1 MHHFQAWTAV
11 GSMTKPGAKKIAI
24 LGARGYSGVE
34 LARLALLHPQMSL
47 TGMFAT
53 QSFDPRELLP
63 ELSLQS
69 SHAELEI
76 PLSGQ
81 PMKEFEDALNSAE
94 PGFQTVFLATPA
106 EVSLEWAPKILK
118 KGLHVIDVS
127 GAFRLK
133 GQGESD
139 SKALYAKWYGM
150 NHTEAGL
157 VQEAD
162 YGLVPFATGVPN
174 TGLVAN
180 PGCYATAT
188 ALGLMPLCHANLV
201 RLDTV
206 SVDAKSGTTGAGKKA
221 EERLLHAEVDGGCL
235 PYRVGRHQHE
245 PEIAEAVARWG
256 LKDIKRA
263 TDVSFS
269 FVPHLLPVRR
279 GIIVSIHARLNK
291 GVQEKDVRLAFESL
305 YKDYPLA
312 RLVSLS
318 EAGTAGVVPAGHE
331 LGLRRVVGSA
341 RTVLAW
347 HVRGDQL
354 IVFSLIDNLMKGAA
368 SQAVENFNRL
378 QGLKVETGL
387 AEREGVL

>member
-1 MHHFQAWTAV
+1 
-11 GSMTKPGAKKIAI
+11 MTTKQGAKKIAI

-34 LARLALLHPQMSL
+34 LARLALSHPQMSL

-53 QSFDPRELLP
+53 QSFDPRELMP

-69 SHAELEI
+69 SSHDGLEA
-76 PLSGQ
+76 PLKGRA
-81 PMKEFEDALNSAE
+81 MKEFEDELNSAS
-94 PGFQTVFLATPA
+94 PGFDTVFLATPA
-106 EVSLEWAPKILK
+106 EVALEWAPKILK
-118 KGLHVIDVS
+118 KGLTAIDIS

-133 GQGESD
+133 GQGETD
-139 SKALYAKWYGM
+139 SKALYSKWYGM
-150 NHTEAGL
+150 NHTEPGL

-162 YGLVPFATGVPN
+162 YGLVPFASGVPS
-174 TGLVAN
+174 TGLISN
-180 PGCYATAT
+180 PGFYATAT
-188 ALGLMPLCHANLV
+188 ALGLMPLYHAGLV
-201 RLDTV
+201 RMDSV

-235 PYRVGRHQHE
+235 PYRIGRHQHE
-245 PEIAEAVARWG
+245 PEIAEAVARYG

-279 GIIVSIHARLNK
+279 GIIVSIHARLNQ
-291 GVQEKDVRLAFESL
+291 GVQEKDVRSAFEAL

-318 EAGTAGVVPAGHE
+318 DASGAAGGGAHE

-341 RTVLAW
+341 RTVMAW

-387 AEREGVL
+387 SEREGVL

>member
-1 MHHFQAWTAV
+1 
-11 GSMTKPGAKKIAI
+11 MTTKQGAKKIAI

-34 LARLALLHPQMSL
+34 LARLALSHPQMSL

-53 QSFDPRELLP
+53 QSFDPRELMP

-69 SHAELEI
+69 SSHDGLEA
-76 PLSGQ
+76 PLKGRA
-81 PMKEFEDALNSAE
+81 MKEFEDELNSAS
-94 PGFQTVFLATPA
+94 PGFDTVFLATPA
-106 EVSLEWAPKILK
+106 EVALEWAPKILK
-118 KGLHVIDVS
+118 KGLTAIDIS

-133 GQGESD
+133 GQGETD
-139 SKALYAKWYGM
+139 SKALYSKWYGM
-150 NHTEAGL
+150 NHTEPGL

-162 YGLVPFATGVPN
+162 YGLVPFASGVPS
-174 TGLVAN
+174 TGLISN

-188 ALGLMPLCHANLV
+188 ALGLMPLYHAGLV
-201 RLDTV
+201 RMDSV

-235 PYRVGRHQHE
+235 PYRIGRHQHE
-245 PEIAEAVARWG
+245 PEIAEAVARYG

-279 GIIVSIHARLNK
+279 GIIVSIHARLNQ
-291 GVQEKDVRLAFESL
+291 GVQEKDVRSAFEAL

-318 EAGTAGVVPAGHE
+318 DASGAAGGGAHE

-341 RTVLAW
+341 RTVMAW

-387 AEREGVL
+387 SEREGVL

>member
-1 MHHFQAWTAV
+1 
-11 GSMTKPGAKKIAI
+11 MTTKQGAKKIAI

-34 LARLALLHPQMSL
+34 LARLALSHPQMSL

-53 QSFDPRELLP
+53 QSFDPRELMP

-69 SHAELEI
+69 SSHEGLEA
-76 PLSGQ
+76 PLKGRA
-81 PMKEFEDALNSAE
+81 MKEFEDELNSAS
-94 PGFQTVFLATPA
+94 PGFDTVFLATPA
-106 EVSLEWAPKILK
+106 EVALEWAPKILK
-118 KGLHVIDVS
+118 KGLRAIDIS

-133 GQGESD
+133 GQGEAD
-139 SKALYAKWYGM
+139 SKALYSKWYGFS
-150 NHTEAGL
+150 HTEPGL

-162 YGLVPFATGVPN
+162 YGLVPFASGVPS
-174 TGLVAN
+174 TGLISN

-188 ALGLMPLCHANLV
+188 ALGLMPLYHAGLV
-201 RLDTV
+201 RMDSV

-235 PYRVGRHQHE
+235 PYRIGRHQHE
-245 PEIAEAVARWG
+245 PEIAEAVARYG

-279 GIIVSIHARLNK
+279 GIIVSIHARLNQ
-291 GVQEKDVRLAFESL
+291 GVQEKDVRSAFEAL

-318 EAGTAGVVPAGHE
+318 DASGAAGGGAHE

-341 RTVLAW
+341 RTVMAW

-387 AEREGVL
+387 SEREGVL